1 MFCCVCVGSR
11 DPRWL
16 HQSLDDIHSG
26 SNAPVPHLTQV
37 FGVGVGEVGEKGDD
51 QRREEIGRVDE
62 AAQHQAEGGQNGEE
76 SVAGGQTEVLLGHA
90 PEEEA
95 LQAEEDDQDGVDQLF
110 EVSLREGEDLE
121 KLKTLN

>member
-1 MFCCVCVGSR
+1 M
-11 DPRWL
+11 
-16 HQSLDDIHSG
+16 
-26 SNAPVPHLTQV
+26 
-37 FGVGVGEVGEKGDD
+37 
-51 QRREEIGRVDE
+51 
-62 AAQHQAEGGQNGEE
+62 
-76 SVAGGQTEVLLGHA
+76 LLGHA